1 MTIPET
7 LQDAISAAWLS
18 EVLGVDVTAVAVGEI
33 DNRVSTNVPLR
44 LELADGRT
52 RELWVK
58 GYFNEVGRFA
68 RFAGVPEAMFY
79 RELASATGMRTLR
92 AIFAAADPATQANII
107 LTEDVVREGAIFL
120 DSLSDY
126 SVDQAAE
133 SLDQLAMLHAA
144 TWLHPVCRDAAWLA
158 SRASTYAVTR
168 GVEEIES
175 NFSGPVG
182 AGVPDAVR
190 DARKL
195 YDAFK
200 AVAANVA
207 TATPWCVIHGDPH
220 IGNVFL
226 DGARR
231 PSFIDWQLVQ
241 RGPWYLDVG
250 YHLASTLTVE
260 DRRRG
265 EADLVRH
272 YLDRL
277 RCGGIDIPDGADVW
291 GGLRR
296 GMIHGFYLWGI
307 TVRVDPRKTAVLLER
322 LGTAVDDHQ
331 AYQEVNV

>member
-1 MTIPET
+1 MIPET
-7 LQDAISAAWLS
+7 LRDAMSAAWLS
-18 EVLGVDVTAVAVGEI
+18 EVLGVDVTAVTLGEI
-33 DNRVSTNVPLR
+33 DNRVSTNAALR
-44 LELADGRT
+44 LELADGQT
-52 RELWVK
+52 RDLWVK
-58 GYFNEVGRFA
+58 GYFSEAGRFA

-79 RELASATGMRTLR
+79 RELADATGMRTLR
-92 AIFAAADPATQANII
+92 AVFAAADPATQANIL
-107 LTEDVVREGAIFL
+107 LTEDVVSEGAIFL
-120 DSLSDY
+120 DALSDY

-133 SLDQLAMLHAA
+133 SLEQLAVLHAA
-144 TWLHPVCRDAAWLA
+144 TWLHPACRDAAWLA
-158 SRASTYAVTR
+158 SRVGTYAVTR

-175 NFSGPVG
+175 NFSGPIG
-182 AGVPDAVR
+182 ACVPDVVR

-200 AVAANVA
+200 AVAAGVP

-226 DGARR
+226 DGAGR

-250 YHLASTLTVE
+250 YHLASALTVE
-260 DRRRG
+260 DRRRS

-272 YLDRL
+272 YLGRL
-277 RCGGIDIPDGADVW
+277 RSGGIDIPDADVRS
-291 GGLRR
+291 GLRR

-307 TVRVDPRKTAVLLER
+307 TVKVDPRKTAVLLER
-322 LGTAVDDHQ
+322 LGAAVDDHQ